1 MFIIKTNIVGSI
13 ISHIHSLQLGGPVSS
28 SPMTL
33 GPILKKRLTVRGST
47 LRSRSLDYKGKIIA
61 EVHENNALKICD
73 YQIVHVCI
81 TDIMGSKFFSLDY
94 RQIVAFLYNW

>member
-1 MFIIKTNIVGSI
+1 MMFIIKTNIVSSI
-13 ISHIHSLQLGGPVSS
+13 ISHIHFMQLGGPVSS

-61 EVHENNALKICD
+61 EVHENNKR
-73 YQIVHVCI
+73 
-81 TDIMGSKFFSLDY
+81 F
-94 RQIVAFLYNW
+94 